1 MTRKKGVGIEIDW
14 LTNSIINAMKKLQPL
29 PIEIDL
35 VVEPGGRLT
44 EKEHQEISEF
54 IKKLKLNKKKHRK
67 AA

>member
-1 MTRKKGVGIEIDW
+1 
-14 LTNSIINAMKKLQPL
+14 MKKLQPL

-35 VVEPGGRLT
+35 VVEPGRLT

-54 IKKLKLNKKKHRK
+54 IKKLKLNKKKLRK